1 MTARFKEFTTEV
13 TEFTEKI
20 SFDVWPMFSV
30 CEITSLSQHRL
41 GDETLSRI
49 RVLVRRT
56 NKERTQKR
64 EVKYE
69 RNGDGIGKN

>member
-30 CEITSLSQHRL
+30 CEIAGLSQHRL